1 MFPSINE
8 LTNQKGSLKHGQFAT
23 LDNKIKW
30 TFDRMGTT
38 KVYVH
43 LIRRKKIHN
52 KKHGY
57 WIFIGTVIMDSEA
70 TQYAT

>member
-1 MFPSINE
+1 
-8 LTNQKGSLKHGQFAT
+8 
-23 LDNKIKW
+23 
-30 TFDRMGTT
+30 MGTT
-38 KVYVH
+38 KVHVH

-70 TQYAT
+70 TQYATLILIGWHAKFINKITIHLLY